1 MNSLKEIAE
10 RILSD
15 LMDDTSLTNILLKA
29 KIFATKKGDSELL
42 KWIENE
48 LNGYDEQL
56 PTYRILDAG
65 VKVDIH
71 SGFQMITDFDYP
83 IEMIQ
88 DEKIR
93 ERLLHLPIHKSA
105 SEIEEVCKS
114 SDSSNIH
121 MEVPVPIWHN
131 YMRHCINGNIQRAYQ
146 YASIA
151 SLKKILV
158 SIKSLLIDYFLRID
172 KDETFDFATLM
183 KKTEN
188 EIFMDNRV
196 TYNAAIINT
205 GSGNIHASNV
215 SNVIGNNNTIT
226 IEAKNELQRIADEI
240 ETLLQPDMNDE
251 CKELITDIKTE
262 LAEES
267 PKPTFIKRCLQALK
281 GIATDVTSA
290 VVAGQVTELIGQ
302 ALDIL

>member
-10 RILSD
+10 RIISD
-15 LMDDTSLTNILLKA
+15 LMDDTPLTNILLKA
-29 KIFATKKGDSELL
+29 KIFATKKGDTELL
-42 KWIENE
+42 KWVENE
-48 LNGYDEQL
+48 LNGCDEQL

-71 SGFQMITDFDYP
+71 RGFQMIIDFDYP
-83 IEMIQ
+83 IEMVQ

-93 ERLLHLPIHKSA
+93 ERLRHLPIHQSV
-105 SEIEEVCKS
+105 SEIEEMCKS
-114 SDSSNIH
+114 SESSNIH
-121 MEVPVPIWHN
+121 MDVPVQIWYNH
-131 YMRHCINGNIQRAYQ
+131 MCHCINGNIQRAYQ
-146 YASIA
+146 YSTIA
-151 SLKKILV
+151 SLKKVLV
-158 SIKSLLIDYFLRID
+158 SVKSLLIDYFLRID

-188 EIFMDNRV
+188 EIIMDNRV

-281 GIATDVTSA
+281 GIASDVTSA
-290 VVAGQVTELIGQ
+290 VIAGQVTELIGQ
-302 ALDIL
+302 ALAIL

>member
-1 MNSLKEIAE
+1 MNSLKDIAE
-10 RILSD
+10 RIISD
-15 LMDDTSLTNILLKA
+15 LMNDTPLTNILLKA
-29 KIFATKKGDSELL
+29 KIFATKKGDIELL
-42 KWIENE
+42 QWVENE
-48 LNGYDEQL
+48 LNGYDEQ
-56 PTYRILDAG
+56 PPAYRILDAG

-71 SGFQMITDFDYP
+71 RGFQIITDYDYP
-83 IEMIQ
+83 VEMIH

-93 ERLLHLPIHKSA
+93 ERLLHLPIHKSV

-121 MEVPVPIWHN
+121 MEVPVPIWYNH
-131 YMRHCINGNIQRAYQ
+131 MRHCINGDIQRAYQ
-146 YASIA
+146 YATIA
-151 SLKKILV
+151 SLKNILV
-158 SIKSLLIDYFLRID
+158 SVKSLLIDYFLKID

-183 KKTEN
+183 KKPEN
-188 EIFMDNRV
+188 EIIMGNQV

-215 SNVIGNNNTIT
+215 SNVVGDNNTIT
-226 IEAKNELQRIADEI
+226 IETKNELQRIVDQI
-240 ETLLQPDMNDE
+240 ETLLQPTMNDE

-302 ALDIL
+302 ALAIL